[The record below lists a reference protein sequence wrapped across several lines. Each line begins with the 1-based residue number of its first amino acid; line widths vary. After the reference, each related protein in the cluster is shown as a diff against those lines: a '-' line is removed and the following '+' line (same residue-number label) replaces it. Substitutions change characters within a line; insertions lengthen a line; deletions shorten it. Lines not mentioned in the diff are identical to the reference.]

1 MAPTKRSLVVPDFK
15 NFAEGVKMETNVS
28 PRLFLVVALLGAI
41 AAAVVAEERTWTDK
55 TGKFKV
61 AGELVK
67 VEDGNA
73 FLRRADGKEI
83 KVPLDRLSDADREF
97 VKEHGEKSPD
107 PESTDA
113 NKAIADVAM
122 RFYSDLR
129 TQERTI
135 AQQSLTKKADSL
147 IRAGGKSPLTILPQP
162 QPGDTAIKLGTAKLD
177 GTVAEIPVFV
187 RAGGTLHKTKLHL
200 RDEDGWRVFALS
212 ATYPDGEKS
221 INFEAAPVLPGSADA
236 LQAIVGKTIDL
247 AGTTTQGKKLDMA
260 QYKGKVVLVDFWAT
274 WCGPC
279 LAEMPNVRAN
289 WDKYHDQGF
298 DVIAI
303 SVDQDM
309 KALADFVGEEK
320 PPWTV
325 VADNYPGNQNSM
337 GGKFGI
343 RSIPTFILIA
353 GDGKVAAIN
362 CRGQQLG
369 QQLDKLLAHN

>member
-1 MAPTKRSLVVPDFK
+1 M
-15 NFAEGVKMETNVS
+15 
-28 PRLFLVVALLGAI
+28 
-41 AAAVVAEERTWTDK
+41 
-55 TGKFKV
+55 
-61 AGELVK
+61 
-67 VEDGNA
+67 
-73 FLRRADGKEI
+73 
-83 KVPLDRLSDADREF
+83 
-97 VKEHGEKSPD
+97 
-107 PESTDA
+107 
-113 NKAIADVAM
+113 
-122 RFYSDLR
+122 
-129 TQERTI
+129 
-135 AQQSLTKKADSL
+135 
-147 IRAGGKSPLTILPQP
+147 
-162 QPGDTAIKLGTAKLD
+162 
-177 GTVAEIPVFV
+177 
-187 RAGGTLHKTKLHL
+187 HKTKLHL
-200 RDEDGWRVFALS
+200 RDEEGWRVFALS

-221 INFEAAPVLPGSADA
+221 INFEAAPVLRGSADA

-309 KALADFVGEEK
+309 QELAAFIDQEK

-325 VADNYPGNQNSM
+325 VADNYPGNRNSM

-343 RSIPTFILIA
+343 RSIPAFILIG

-362 CRGQQLG
+362 CRGPQLG